1 MTAIY
6 IILGLVVLFVLYAI
20 GIYNKLVGLRV
31 RKNEA
36 WSDISVQM
44 KRRYDLVPNLVE
56 TVKGYASHEKETL
69 SRVIEARAAAV
80 ASTGSPGEQAVSEN
94 MFSQALG
101 RLMAVSEAYPDL
113 KADSNFNN
121 LSRELSA
128 LEDHIQKSRRFYNGN
143 VRELNTAVQEF
154 PSNVVANMFGFTR
167 AEFFELDDA
176 EAAAVQTAPKVQF

>member
-6 IILGLVVLFVLYAI
+6 IILGLLVLFVLYGI

-167 AEFFELDDA
+167 AEFFELDEA
-176 EAAAVQTAPKVQF
+176 EEAAVKTAPKVQF